1 MQSTDDIIKILLNL
15 VNNNGIVISLVLLL
29 IAVIYINFKVNDL
42 NYRLQQTLMFPD
54 KKNYHSI
61 LS

>member
-42 NYRLQQTLMFPD
+42 NYRLQQTLMYPD
-54 KKNYHSI
+54 KKK

>member
-29 IAVIYINFKVNDL
+29 IAVIYINLKVNDL
-42 NYRLQQTLMFPD
+42 NYRLQQTLMYPG
-54 KKNYHSI
+54 KKIIKVS
-61 LS
+61 